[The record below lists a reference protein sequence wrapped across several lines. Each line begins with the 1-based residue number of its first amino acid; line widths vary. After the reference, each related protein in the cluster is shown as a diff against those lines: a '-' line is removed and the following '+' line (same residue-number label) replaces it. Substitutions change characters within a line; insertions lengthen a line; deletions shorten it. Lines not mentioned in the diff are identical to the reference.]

1 MRPDVPWIAGLVSL
15 IVSWFV
21 NPILAYYVP
30 KILSAIG
37 LGASKRLSDLETHI
51 IPELK
56 KTLRGVDQARMMER
70 ESKEKD
76 DLATLN
82 KMAARLRHALEDAED
97 ISDDQQEIESYRN
110 TFPQCLW
117 SGLNIGWG
125 WIAPII
131 WSGQAWLWRWVRKI
145 SFRLSEVTASAA
157 ATCVVVTQIVRS
169 GFDSLL
175 QWAQMISSAVATCVA
190 GFNISCTWI
199 ADIVQSARTRL
210 SMLALRGSNHILPEY
225 RRPVTGTSVAASDET
240 ALPEIYSERVVD
252 SDGTSREPVPE
263 ICSEGTVSD
272 EPSTS
277 ALLHGPDDRLHV
289 TDNNV
294 THSHRHVPGTNVS
307 ASDETIPA
315 EIHPEA
321 EPLTTSELAPD
332 EPALLDTN
340 DAETIPAD
348 IHPEAEPL
356 TTSELA
362 PDEPALLDTVPENS
376 ITRFSM
382 WIASL
387 GPWLSRC
394 RTSIHNASE
403 KATTFRDKTCEGF
416 AFTGHKEDASALDS
430 VLTVISIWKL
440 KRKIE
445 KIESTV
451 DDVKKSPL
459 YVVAKES
466 ELEDIAN
473 KNRPNITTASN
484 QMVFGRKSLLDVVVQ
499 KLINQPT
506 SSGKCYSAFGIHG
519 VSGSGKTTFA
529 RYTGDYIK
537 TQKKFD
543 IIMCV
548 HLSKTSSVDG
558 IFQKM
563 LEDIAGEQHT
573 NISDGEKQKEKSD
586 ESLQG
591 KNVKDKLE
599 NSLRGK
605 QFFLILD
612 DLWAEE
618 RTNKQLNELL
628 SPLNV
633 GQQGSKI
640 LVTARTD
647 KAVKVLCD
655 DNITEIPDMHEEL
668 FYEMFMHHALNPE
681 GEHEHDE
688 EREKLG
694 RLIAKKLPKS
704 PIAAVIVAGQLR
716 VDYRIE
722 FWRRTAESRK
732 FVNTWDALWWS
743 YQNLP
748 LDIRRCL
755 EYCNIF
761 PRRTNLKTE
770 DLVRLWIAQGF
781 VKPSASEDMEDIA
794 EGYVQKLASC
804 SFLKPTM
811 GRDDCFTIHDLLHD
825 LLDEVVGS
833 DCFQIENERSQEEEG
848 PWRIEKDEGPSRI
861 EKEEGWSRDVRHLF
875 VQNYDAEL
883 ITKMVLG
890 LKNLRTLII
899 YIVRSDTPV
908 EEMVIESICKRLL
921 KLRVLII
928 HFSNTIFEDHD
939 RIFRFPKSVGQL
951 KHLRYLGFRSSAWAV
966 ILPSTLNKLHHIQ
979 ELDFGCLSI
988 VNPKFT
994 GCLINLLHIICQFCY
1009 FPHIG
1014 RMISLKT
1021 LPCFIIKDEEG
1032 YEVKQLRKLNK
1043 LRGRLIIYGLQN
1055 VKSKEEAGQAN
1066 LAVKGQ
1072 LTELYLVWAHGG
1084 GTRCNPK
1091 DEAEVLEGLCPPVGL
1106 QSLTICCYEGSRYP
1120 DWMVGQHNGNPKDL
1134 QQLHFWRCNQTAPC
1148 LEVETFRHLH
1158 ELWLIYCSWDAL
1170 PDNMEHLTSLK
1181 LLKIVECL
1189 NIRSLPTLPQ
1199 SLEVFE
1205 LDGCNDE
1212 LTAEHAIWK
1221 KNKRMSKTS
1230 SDKTNDWDS
1239 ASYVRFMM
1247 TRLFLP

>member
-1 MRPDVPWIAGLVSL
+1 MRPDTPWIVGLTSL
-15 IVSWFV
+15 MVAWFV

-56 KTLRGVDQARMMER
+56 KTLCGVDQARMMER

-76 DLATLN
+76 DLAMLN

-125 WIAPII
+125 WIAPIV

-145 SFRLSEVTASAA
+145 SFRLSEVTANAA
-157 ATCVVVTQIVRS
+157 ATCVVICMPVTQIVRS

-190 GFNISCTWI
+190 GFNISCTCI
-199 ADIVQSARTRL
+199 ADILQSARTRL
-210 SMLALRGSNHILPEY
+210 SMLALRGSNHRLPEY

-240 ALPEIYSERVVD
+240 ALPDPEIYSERVVD

-294 THSHRHVPGTNVS
+294 THSHQRVPGTNVS
-307 ASDETIPA
+307 ALDETIPA

-321 EPLTTSELAPD
+321 EPRTTSELAPD

-340 DAETIPAD
+340 DAASQG
-348 IHPEAEPL
+348 A
-356 TTSELA
+356 
-362 PDEPALLDTVPENS
+362 VPENS

-403 KATTFRDKTCEGF
+403 NATTFRDETCEGIG
-416 AFTGHKEDASALDS
+416 FTSHKEDASALDS

-440 KRKIE
+440 KRKIK
-445 KIESTV
+445 KIESTG

-484 QMVFGRKSLLDVVVQ
+484 QMVFGRQSLLDVVV
-499 KLINQPT
+499 KRLLNQPT

-529 RYTGDYIK
+529 RYTRDYIK
-537 TQKKFD
+537 NQKQFD
-543 IIMCV
+543 PIMCV
-548 HLSKTSSVDG
+548 HLSKNSSVDG

-563 LEDIAGEQHT
+563 LDDIAREQHT
-573 NISDGEKQKEKSD
+573 NISDGEKLQEKLE
-586 ESLQG
+586 ESVQG

-605 QFFLILD
+605 CFFLILD

-628 SPLNV
+628 SPLDL

-640 LVTARTD
+640 LVTAQIDT
-647 KAVKVLCD
+647 AAKVLCD
-655 DNITEIPDMHEEL
+655 DNITVMPDMHEER
-668 FYEMFMHHALNPE
+668 FYEMFMHHALSPE

-688 EREKLG
+688 ERKKLG
-694 RLIAKKLPKS
+694 RLIAEKLPKS

-716 VDYRIE
+716 LDYRIE
-722 FWRRTAESRK
+722 FWRRTAKRSK

-743 YQNLP
+743 YQKLP

-833 DCFQIENERSQEEEG
+833 DCFRIENERSQEEG

-861 EKEEGWSRDVRHLF
+861 EKEEGWSRDVRYLF

-883 ITKMVLG
+883 IIKMVLR

-939 RIFRFPKSVGQL
+939 RIFSFPKSVGQL

-1021 LPCFIIKDEEG
+1021 LPHFRVRDEEG
-1032 YEVKQLRKLNK
+1032 YEVEQLRYLNK
-1043 LRGRLIIYGLQN
+1043 LRGTLMIDGLEN
-1055 VKSKEEAGQAN
+1055 VKSKEQADQAN
-1066 LAVKGQ
+1066 LAVKEQ
-1072 LTELYLVWAHGG
+1072 LTELYLVWARGG
-1084 GTRCNPK
+1084 GTRCSPK

-1106 QSLTICCYEGSRYP
+1106 QSLTICCYDGSRYP
-1120 DWMVGQHNGNPKDL
+1120 DWMVGRHNCGPKDL

-1148 LEVETFRHLH
+1148 LELETFHHLR
-1158 ELWLIYCSWDAL
+1158 ELWLIYCSWDTL
-1170 PDNMEHLTSLK
+1170 PDNMENLTSLK
-1181 LLKIVECL
+1181 LLRIFKCL
-1189 NIRSLPTLPQ
+1189 NIRSLPTLPK